1 MAAPPLLMA
10 GLVLLRVGS
19 KIIAARRNEAASL
32 IKQGAKRIKKPTDA
46 QVKKGL
52 KNRTDKVDIDRT
64 KMSGKQRSEELNR
77 PADMSAAA
85 NRARIQRL
93 QKTEEGPAEIAKTK
107 RSEAH
112 RKAAALR
119 RQREEKEL
127 AEARAR
133 GEKIYETKAEKR
145 ARIRSESYENM
156 TPAMREKIR
165 AKTETLRKID
175 SRKGSGVERS
185 QKGMMLP
192 RRGETTRRAS
202 GGSVKKNYAY
212 GGRVAKMSAEKS

>member
-46 QVKKGL
+46 QVKTGL
-52 KNRTDKVDIDRT
+52 KNRTDKVDISR
-64 KMSGKQRSEELNR
+64 SGKLLKEVDK
-77 PADMSAAA
+77 PADTSAAA

-93 QKTEEGPAEIAKTK
+93 QKAEEGPAEIAKTK

-127 AEARAR
+127 AEAKAR

-212 GGRVAKMSAEKS
+212 GGRVAKYRKE